1 MHPAPEAV
9 VFAGGGNRCYWQ
21 GGFYETVAP
30 ALGWRPQLLIGC
42 SAGAFVAC
50 YVAAGLGPRVRGLAI
65 PACKDWQSDIDWRGL
80 LPGRRRL
87 FRVGDVYRDLVM
99 QSFAGDGLARVKAG
113 PRILIALA
121 RPPAGKPVALM
132 AARGIA
138 AYEREK
144 KRDNP
149 VHPQSGR
156 KLGFTP
162 DYVDVATLP
171 DLDALADVLM
181 ASATV
186 PPFLPVREIGGLPAL
201 DGGLYDNV
209 PVGPAE
215 AIEVA
220 GGTSVVLL
228 SRRYPSLPEVAGRIY
243 VQPSQVIG
251 VNQFTITD
259 GEGMEA
265 AWRLGV
271 ADGEAYLREA
281 AQAGGAQA

>member
-1 MHPAPEAV
+1 MLRRPDAV

-21 GGFYETVAP
+21 GGFYETVAL
-30 ALGWRPQLLIGC
+30 ALGWSPQLLVGC

-50 YVAAGLGPRVRGLAI
+50 YVAAGLGPKVRSLAI

-99 QSFAGDGLARVKAG
+99 QSFAGDGFNRITSG
-113 PRILIALA
+113 PRILVALA
-121 RPPAGKPVALM
+121 RPPAGKSVALM

-156 KLGFTP
+156 RLGFTP
-162 DYVDVATLP
+162 EFIDAASLP

-186 PPFLPVREIGGLPAL
+186 PPFLPVREIAGRPAL

-209 PVGPAE
+209 PVGPVE
-215 AIEVA
+215 AIEQA
-220 GGTSVVLL
+220 DGTSVVLL
-228 SRRYPSLPEVAGRIY
+228 SRRYPVLPQVAGRTYI
-243 VQPSQVIG
+243 QPSQVIG

-259 GEGMEA
+259 GNGMEE

-271 ADGEAYLREA
+271 ADGEAFLRSRA
-281 AQAGGAQA
+281 A

>member
-1 MHPAPEAV
+1 MIPGPDAV

-30 ALGWRPQLLIGC
+30 ALGWSPKLFVGC

-50 YVAAGLGPRVRGLAI
+50 YLAAGLGPKVRSLAI
-65 PACKDWQSDIDWRGL
+65 PACKDWQSDLDWRGL
-80 LPGRRRL
+80 LPGKRRL

-99 QSFAGDGLARVKAG
+99 QSFAGDGLARIRSG
-113 PRILIALA
+113 PRILVALA
-121 RPPAGKPVALM
+121 RPPAGRSVMLM

-156 KLGFTP
+156 ALGFTP
-162 DYVDVATLP
+162 DFIDVASLP
-171 DLDALADVLM
+171 DLDALADLLM

-186 PPFLPVREIGGLPAL
+186 PPFLPVREIGGRPAL

-209 PVGPAE
+209 PVGPVE
-215 AIEVA
+215 DIERE
-220 GGTSVVLL
+220 GSTSAVLL
-228 SRRYPSLPEVAGRIY
+228 SRRYPVLPQVPGRAYI
-243 VQPSQVIG
+243 QPSRVIG

-265 AWRLGV
+265 AYRLGV
-271 ADGEAYLREA
+271 ADGEAFLR
-281 AQAGGAQA
+281 AGGAQA